1 MLYCASLFSCSTRQT
16 MTPQQFQQLEVLGLN
31 LLFAGIFFLIGM
43 AIHDV
48 LKEGKVPFFGKVVV
62 WGVLTFGCLG
72 FIAKGVIQYIWTSGG
87 LG

>member
-1 MLYCASLFSCSTRQT
+1 

-48 LKEGKVPFFGKVVV
+48 LKEGKVPFFGNVVV
-62 WGVLTFGCLG
+62 WGVLSFGCFG
-72 FIAKGVIQYIWTSGG
+72 FIAKGIIQYFWNSHG

>member
-1 MLYCASLFSCSTRQT
+1 
-16 MTPQQFQQLEVLGLN
+16 MTPQQYQQFEALGLN
-31 LLFAGIFFLIGM
+31 LMFALIFFLIGM

-48 LKEGKVPFFGKVVV
+48 LKKGEVPFAGKLVV

-72 FIAKGVIQYIWTSGG
+72 FIAKGIIQAFWNTQG